1 MCAHIWVLNTQSLQ
15 LWYSSLKKK
24 KVSDT
29 SAQTMKSKRIFM
41 IYIWSCVWQVFF
53 AGFLFVDSSG
63 CFHTCFVFFVFFS
76 SMSCFDKFKM
86 ISSWGTLCWGFWR
99 VCQDIHCHGGVCYVF
114 FKWTQEQTL
123 QETQLVCKSKR
134 SFIRAEWRQT
144 TRTLR
149 RKTEDYS

>member
-24 KVSDT
+24 SQWYFSTNYEEQEDFYDLYLIMCLTGLLCWFPVCG
-29 SAQTMKSKRIFM
+29 F
-41 IYIWSCVWQVFF
+41 VWMFSYMF
-53 AGFLFVDSSG
+53 
-63 CFHTCFVFFVFFS
+63 CFFVFFS